1 MKLKVILIRAKDG
14 KRVEKIDEFTTLE
27 RVKKSFDLFYPAQI
41 KAYAIY
47 NGDELLFSRGKID

>member
-14 KRVEKIDEFTTLE
+14 KRIEEFEDFSSVEK
-27 RVKKSFDLFYPAQI
+27 VKASFDLFYPKQY

-47 NGDELLFSRGKID
+47 DGDTLLYSRGKIS